1 MEARDALGAAEV
13 ERERER
19 EVETLSIAGTD
30 RSKYSAGFS
39 TDRSITIS
47 PDYAFNI
54 VARHAVPRPRPR
66 VPDNRLSPRGD
77 QFSGFS
83 MFRYVAGQRG
93 RGGGC
98 SELKYGNAQIE
109 ILRRRVRERRE
120 KGDSN
125 LNNLTNL

>member
-13 ERERER
+13 ERER

-93 RGGGC
+93 IGQEGVA
-98 SELKYGNAQIE
+98 S
-109 ILRRRVRERRE
+109 
-120 KGDSN
+120 
-125 LNNLTNL
+125 